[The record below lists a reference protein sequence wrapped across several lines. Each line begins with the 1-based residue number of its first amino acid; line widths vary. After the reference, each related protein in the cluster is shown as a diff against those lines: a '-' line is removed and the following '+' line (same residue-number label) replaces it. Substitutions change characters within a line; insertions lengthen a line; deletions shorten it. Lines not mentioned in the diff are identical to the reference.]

1 MSKARPSKHELN
13 QIYGT
18 RHKRE
23 EMSDETSNKI
33 KTALKV
39 IIAKT
44 KKLPKDKF
52 NAWDIASIQKAIELN
67 VETEMQDLRR
77 EIARLMDL
85 AGKHY
90 GVEEHSFWKRYH
102 ARQKAKR
109 DG

>member
-1 MSKARPSKHELN
+1 MSKARPSQHELN

-23 EMSDETSNKI
+23 EMSDETSNEI
-33 KTALKV
+33 KTALKD

-52 NAWDIASIQKAIELN
+52 NAWDKASIQKAIELN

-77 EIARLMDL
+77 QIARLMDL
-85 AGKHY
+85 AGTHY
-90 GVEEHSFWKRYH
+90 GVEENSFWKRYH

-109 DG
+109 DE